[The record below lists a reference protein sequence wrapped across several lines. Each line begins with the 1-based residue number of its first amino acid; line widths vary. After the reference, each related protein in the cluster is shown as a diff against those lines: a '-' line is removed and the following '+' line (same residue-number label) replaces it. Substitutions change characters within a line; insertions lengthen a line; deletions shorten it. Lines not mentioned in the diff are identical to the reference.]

1 MLSDEISQLA
11 SQGRYCFSF
20 EDLNNRVDSSA
31 DALKAA
37 LRRLLKKGEVA
48 MPLRGFYVIVPP
60 EYRSLGCL
68 PAEQFIPDLMAHLDE
83 VYYAGLLTA
92 AAYHGAAH
100 HRPQVF
106 QVVVAK
112 PRRSIRC
119 GKVKVDFVV
128 RNNIQDM
135 PTQVRN
141 TPTGVLRYS
150 TPESTAFDLVGYGK
164 QCGGLDNV
172 ATVLA
177 ELSENL
183 KAEKLSEIA
192 KLSPIAWS
200 QRLGYLLDIL
210 EAGQVSG
217 PLALYVKQEMP
228 VRTPLLPA
236 AIIKG
241 AKTDNR
247 WKVFVNAEVEAEV

>member
-1 MLSDEISQLA
+1 MLSEEISKLA
-11 SQGRYCFSF
+11 SQGRSCFSF
-20 EDLNNRVDSSA
+20 DDLSQRVDSSS

-48 MPLRGFYVIVPP
+48 KPLRGFYVIVPP
-60 EYRSLGCL
+60 GYRSLGCL

-112 PRRSIRC
+112 ARRSIRC

-128 RNNIQDM
+128 RKNIQDM

-141 TPTGVLRYS
+141 TPTGVLKFS
-150 TPESTAFDLVGYGK
+150 TPELTAFDLVGYGK

-177 ELSENL
+177 ELSEKL
-183 KAEKLSEIA
+183 KAEILPEIA

-200 QRLGYLLDIL
+200 QRLGYLLDKV
-210 EAGQVSG
+210 EAGEVGG
-217 PLALYVKQEMP
+217 PLALYVKQEKP

-236 AIIKG
+236 SVIKG
-241 AKTDNR
+241 AKTDSR
-247 WKVFVNAEVEAEV
+247 WKVFVNTEVEAEV